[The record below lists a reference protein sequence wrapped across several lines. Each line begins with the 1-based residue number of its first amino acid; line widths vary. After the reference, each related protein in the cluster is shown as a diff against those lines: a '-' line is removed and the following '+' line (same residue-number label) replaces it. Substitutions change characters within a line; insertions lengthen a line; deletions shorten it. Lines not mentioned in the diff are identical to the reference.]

1 MVPVDTWER
10 AILCMMCSL
19 LSCNQ
24 ITSKALIALLPTCAG
39 AVGKYP
45 NMTQAASD
53 LRSTSGQWPQ
63 VLPGGR
69 GEWVGCEWGM
79 SAV

>member
-1 MVPVDTWER
+1 MVPVDIWER

-24 ITSKALIALLPTCAG
+24 ITSKAHIALLPTCVG
-39 AVGKYP
+39 AEGKYP

-79 SAV
+79 SGV